1 MIALYLLFLLLGL
14 SSAQTAE
21 KVGDVFPI
29 QFASKGTSDIVGTDT
44 PLGKRYVLT
53 HPGATY
59 IALHFSKLAL
69 VRGDAIEV
77 SDADGGQAYTLI
89 ENGKGKGAA
98 FWSQHIKGD
107 TIILNTF
114 TSGRDRSF
122 FEIDEYAAGFE
133 SFFETICGIDDK
145 ANAACY
151 SSSFPNAYSTSR
163 PVARLLI
170 NGRNLC
176 TGFLVSGANHL
187 LTNNHCI
194 QNTTDA
200 LNTDYEFMSEAPTC
214 DSLNSQLS
222 YRGTIFDG
230 ATFIQTNVAL
240 DYTLVQINLGDPATL
255 YGFLELDDHLAAIGG
270 QVYIP
275 QHAMGKAKQLAIFS
289 TETADAIDGFCHI
302 NKSGNYGC
310 GGSASTNVFYL
321 CDTEGG
327 SSGSPVISMA
337 TNKVVGLH
345 KCGGC
350 SSGNHGTSAHII
362 RNEVASFILPPAT
375 PMPINAPTIAVPPPT
390 AAPVS
395 APIPAPVSAPAPVG
409 TTISSF
415 CGDGIC
421 DIFSENC
428 VTCPSDCNG
437 VQDGK
442 QNSRFCCGCGGINPV
457 GCANSACNSGA
468 FFCDTSKQCTASAPA
483 PTPIA
488 SPVQAPTPIA
498 SPIQAPVPVAAPIQ
512 APTPIASPIQ
522 APVKPP
528 TSCLASGTRCISN
541 SECCVGVCKAN
552 GTCK

>member
-1 MIALYLLFLLLGL
+1 MIAIYLLFLLSSL

-29 QFASKGTSDIVGTDT
+29 QFGSKGISDVVATDA

-69 VRGDAIEV
+69 VKGDAIEV

-89 ENGKGKGAA
+89 ESGKGKGSA

-107 TIILNTF
+107 TIVLNTF

-176 TGFLVSGANHL
+176 TGFLISGSNHL

-200 LNTDYEFMSEAPTC
+200 LNTDYEFMSEAPSC
-214 DSLNSQLS
+214 DSLNSQLA
-222 YRGTIFDG
+222 YRGAIFDG
-230 ATFIQTNVAL
+230 ASFIQTNVAL

-255 YGFLELDDHLAAIGG
+255 YGYLELDDQLAAIGG

-275 QHAMGKAKQLAIFS
+275 QHAMGKGKQLAIFS
-289 TETADAIDGFCHI
+289 TEAADAIDGFCHI

-327 SSGSPVISMA
+327 SSGSPVISMV

-350 SSGNHGTSAHII
+350 TSGNHGTSAHII
-362 RNEVASFILPPAT
+362 RNEVASIILPPAT
-375 PMPINAPTIAVPPPT
+375 SMPTNAATPVPVNAPTIAVPPPT
-390 AAPVS
+390 TAPV
-395 APIPAPVSAPAPVG
+395 PAPVSAPAPVG
-409 TTISSF
+409 TATSSV
-415 CGDGIC
+415 CGDGVC
-421 DIFSENC
+421 DISSENC

-442 QNSRFCCGCGGINPV
+442 PGSRFCCGCGGSNPV
-457 GCANSACNSGA
+457 GCANTACNIGG
-468 FFCDTSKQCTASAPA
+468 FFCDTSAQCTVSAPA
-483 PTPIA
+483 PTPIV
-488 SPVQAPTPIA
+488 S
-498 SPIQAPVPVAAPIQ
+498 PIQ

-522 APVKPP
+522 APVQPIS
-528 TSCLASGTRCISN
+528 SCLASGTRCAMN
-541 SECCVGVCKAN
+541 SECCVGVCKGN